1 MDRTRVCGTRN
12 PGSIPGEGT
21 HSTQNRELLL
31 GFVLFALTVHS
42 RIRPTQAIYGRQALL
57 NAPRAVVSRRD
68 RRCRQ
73 YTPQES
79 VK

>member
-31 GFVLFALTVHS
+31 GFVLSALTVHS
-42 RIRPTQAIYGRQALL
+42 KIRPTQAIYAQLALRDV
-57 NAPRAVVSRRD
+57 PQAVVSRRD